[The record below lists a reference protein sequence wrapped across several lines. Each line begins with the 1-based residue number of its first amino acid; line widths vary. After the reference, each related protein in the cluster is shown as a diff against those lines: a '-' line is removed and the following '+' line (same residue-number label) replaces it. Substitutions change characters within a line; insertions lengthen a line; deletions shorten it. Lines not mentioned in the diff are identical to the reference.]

1 MFLAEGCTIAAYDPA
16 AIERTEQILPAAH
29 NLSYA
34 NSAYEAA
41 KDADA
46 LLILTDWQEFADLDL
61 SALHKALRYAIVID
75 GRNVF
80 DPQVMLQH
88 GFTYLSIGR
97 PAATPARELAAPLT
111 V

>member
-1 MFLAEGCTIAAYDPA
+1 M
-16 AIERTEQILPAAH
+16 ERTEQILPAAH

-34 NSAYEAA
+34 KSAYDAA
-41 KDADA
+41 EDADA
-46 LLILTDWQEFADLDL
+46 LLVLTDWQDFAELDL
-61 SALHKALRYAIVID
+61 PLLHKSLRYAIVID

>member
-1 MFLAEGCTIAAYDPA
+1 V
-16 AIERTEQILPAAH
+16 
-29 NLSYA
+29 
-34 NSAYEAA
+34 
-41 KDADA
+41 
-46 LLILTDWQEFADLDL
+46 LTDWQDFAELDL
-61 SALHKALRYAIVID
+61 ALLHKSLRYAIVID

-97 PAATPARELAAPLT
+97 PAATPVRDLAAPLS